1 MVRLQNERGEG
12 YVKAL
17 LTLLIIDTVD
27 FLNIGK
33 TMNNNQVMQ
42 TVELI
47 LEDYWHYKVDHF
59 VLVFNK
65 AKKGYFGK
73 QYDRIDGQVIFS
85 WLEQFDREFS
95 SDVESVR
102 SNENKRLQK
111 KLQAPIG
118 EESLTRM
125 PDWFADS
132 IKKMNEPKPL
142 EQKQIALTDDQILI
156 NGFIQEFNKI
166 HLEGEHQEGKRF
178 IKFKGKMVDVTEYI
192 ELKLQD
198 L

>member
-1 MVRLQNERGEG
+1 MVRLQNEKGEG

-111 KLQAPIG
+111 KLQSPIE

-142 EQKQIALTDDQILI
+142 EQKPINLTEDQILI

-192 ELKLQD
+192 ELRLQD
-198 L
+198 

>member
-1 MVRLQNERGEG
+1 MIRLINEKGEG

-42 TVELI
+42 TVSLI

-59 VLVFNK
+59 VLLFNK

-85 WLEQFDREFS
+85 WLEQFDFEFGAEVENERKNESKRFQRELS
-95 SDVESVR
+95 EPVENAV
-102 SNENKRLQK
+102 
-111 KLQAPIG
+111 P
-118 EESLTRM
+118 M

-132 IKKMNEPKPL
+132 IKDISKKERVFKTQ
-142 EQKQIALTDDQILI
+142 EISDQQKHINQLI
-156 NGFIQEFNKI
+156 KDFNKI
-166 HLEGEHQEGKRF
+166 YDSQEFTDGKRF
-178 IKFKGKMVDVTEYI
+178 IDYEGKKIDVAEYI
-192 ELKLQD
+192 QIRLNNL
-198 L
+198 